1 MNDLILVERCVAQA
15 HKGIIKL
22 YSFTDRSIHDSGHT
36 ELVKKC
42 SDIAQL
48 KGIQALRMSY
58 LYDGQTGREATI
70 PPLKIF
76 VENHYKK
83 YRIPDISIEKLNKI
97 I

>member
-1 MNDLILVERCVAQA
+1 
-15 HKGIIKL
+15 
-22 YSFTDRSIHDSGHT
+22 
-36 ELVKKC
+36 
-42 SDIAQL
+42 
-48 KGIQALRMSY
+48 MSY
-58 LYDGQTGREATI
+58 LYDGQTGREPTI